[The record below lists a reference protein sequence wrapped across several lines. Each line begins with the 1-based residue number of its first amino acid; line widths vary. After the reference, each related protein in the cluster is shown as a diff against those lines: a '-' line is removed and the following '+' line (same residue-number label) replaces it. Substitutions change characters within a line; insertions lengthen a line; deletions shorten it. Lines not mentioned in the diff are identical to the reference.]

1 MAITITGAV
10 LFILA
15 LAIYRLTMTDLAAE
29 KLTKNGLPQ
38 GFFSSI
44 FIALV
49 SILLGVLGLLI
60 LFVGLVVEVLL

>member
-15 LAIYRLTMTDLAAE
+15 LAIYRLTMTDWAAE
-29 KLTKNGLPQ
+29 KLTKNGLLQ

-49 SILLGVLGLLI
+49 SILLGVLGLLT
-60 LFVGLVVEVLL
+60 LFIGLVVEVLL